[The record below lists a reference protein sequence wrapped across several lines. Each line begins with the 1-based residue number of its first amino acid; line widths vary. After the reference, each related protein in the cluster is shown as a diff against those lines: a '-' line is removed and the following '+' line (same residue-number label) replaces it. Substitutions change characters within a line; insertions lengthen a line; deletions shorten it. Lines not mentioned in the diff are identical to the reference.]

1 MPTVHRT
8 ALVDPKASLAEDVV
22 VGAYSVI
29 GPQVRI
35 EAGVE
40 LGTHVVVEGRTT
52 IGAGTKVHAFACIG
66 TPPQF
71 LGHRPEDDTAL
82 SIGRNNIIR
91 EYVTINVGTREGGGH
106 TQIGDRCFFMTSAH
120 VAHDCHIG
128 DHVIMANSATLG
140 GHVTIG
146 DYVVIGGLSAVH
158 QRVRIGDHAMIGGM
172 SAIDT
177 DVIPYGMAVGN
188 PAHLSGLNIVGLKRR
203 GFGRDAIAS
212 LREAYRMLF
221 EADGKGQFADRLSAA
236 GERFGALPEAMRMI
250 GFVRAEADRQLCH
263 PGLRHGR

>member
-8 ALVDPKASLAEDVV
+8 ALVEPGASLAEDVI
-22 VGAYSVI
+22 VGAYSVV
-29 GPQVRI
+29 GPHVRL
-35 EAGVE
+35 EKGVE
-40 LGTHVVVEGRTT
+40 LGSHVVVEGRTT
-52 IGAGTKVHAFACIG
+52 IGAGTRLYAFACIG

-71 LGHRPEDDTAL
+71 LGHRPEDDTEL
-82 SIGRNNIIR
+82 VIGRNNIIR
-91 EYVTINVGTREGGGH
+91 EYVTINVGTREGGGR
-106 TQIGDRCFFMTSAH
+106 TQIGNHGFFMTSAH

-128 DHVIMANSATLG
+128 DHVIMANCATLG

-172 SAIDT
+172 SAIDS

-212 LREAYRMLF
+212 LRETYRMLF
-221 EADGKGQFADRLSAA
+221 EGNGVFADRLTAA
-236 GERFGALPEAMRMI
+236 DERFGALPEAMHMI
-250 GFVRAEADRQLCH
+250 GFVRAEAERQLCH

>member
-8 ALVDPKASLAEDVV
+8 ALVDPKASLADDVV

-29 GPQVRI
+29 GPQVRL

-40 LGTHVVVEGRTT
+40 LGSHVVVEGRTT
-52 IGAGTKVHAFACIG
+52 LGAGTKVHAFACIG

-71 LGHRPEDDTAL
+71 LGHRPEDDTEL
-82 SIGRNNIIR
+82 SIGRDNIIR
-91 EYVTINVGTREGGGH
+91 EYVTINVGTREGGGR
-106 TQIGDRCFFMTSAH
+106 TEIGDNGFFMTNAH

-128 DHVIMANSATLG
+128 DHVIMANCATLG

-146 DYVVIGGLSAVH
+146 DFVVIGGLSAVH

-172 SAIDT
+172 SAILN
-177 DVIPYGMAVGN
+177 DVIPYGTAVGN

-203 GFGRDAIAS
+203 GFRRDAIAS
-212 LREAYRMLF
+212 LRETYRMLF
-221 EADGKGQFADRLSAA
+221 EPDGKRLFADRLTAA
-236 GERFGALPEAMRMI
+236 SERFGALPEAMRMI
-250 GFVRAEADRQLCH
+250 GFASAEAERQLCH
-263 PGLRHGR
+263 PSLRHGR

>member
-1 MPTVHRT
+1 MPTIHRT
-8 ALVDPKASLAEDVV
+8 ALVDPNASIADDVSIGPYSV
-22 VGAYSVI
+22 VG
-29 GPQVRI
+29 PQARL
-35 EAGVE
+35 EAGVR
-40 LGTHVVVEGRTT
+40 LASHVIVEGRTT
-52 IGAGTKVHAFACIG
+52 IGTGTKVHAFACVG

-91 EYVTINVGTREGGGH
+91 EYVTINVGTREGGGR
-106 TQIGDRCFFMTSAH
+106 TSIGDDCFFMTSAH

-128 DHVIMANSATLG
+128 GHVIMANSATLG
-140 GHVTIG
+140 GHVSVG
-146 DYVVIGGLSAVH
+146 DHVVIGGLSAVH

-172 SAIDT
+172 SAIDR

-221 EADGKGQFADRLSAA
+221 EGNGVFADRLDAA
-236 GERFGALPEAMRMI
+236 GARFDGLPEAMRMI
-250 GFVRAEADRQLCH
+250 GFVRAEAERQLCH